1 MKISEWLSELKSRNP
16 LLYSGGLANLIV
28 LVPCFILFFSD
39 DRTVTGINA
48 WIKPIKFLISV
59 AIYLWTFGWLLHY
72 VKNQRNK
79 MFISWGIL
87 ICMVVENVLVI
98 MQAARGVPSHFNI
111 HSAFDGM
118 VFGIMGMFIGIN
130 TFLIFYTL
138 VLFFTKA
145 VSAPPNMLIAWRVG
159 LLLFL
164 VGGISGGLMVTHL
177 SHTYG
182 ASDGGP
188 GLPLLNWSTV
198 AGDIRSAHFITLH
211 GLQVIP
217 LFAWFISKKTSH
229 STWATLSFFIFY
241 SLICIALHMI
251 ALSGRPLISI

>member
-28 LVPCFILFFSD
+28 IVPCFILFFSD
-39 DRTVTGINA
+39 DRTVTGINP

-138 VLFFTKA
+138 VLFFYEGC
-145 VSAPPNMLIAWRVG
+145 VSSSQHADCLASWTTFILSGWHFWR
-159 LLLFL
+159 
-164 VGGISGGLMVTHL
+164 
-177 SHTYG
+177 TYG
-182 ASDGGP
+182 YTFEP
-188 GLPLLNWSTV
+188 YLWS
-198 AGDIRSAHFITLH
+198 I
-211 GLQVIP
+211 
-217 LFAWFISKKTSH
+217 
-229 STWATLSFFIFY
+229 
-241 SLICIALHMI
+241 
-251 ALSGRPLISI
+251 